1 MEQLNEIFLENNE
14 DNSSEKIIEK
24 IQKGE
29 LNDILTKLCFINKNA
44 IIINYI
50 YFKYLATDQT
60 YSYILMYITKTIDNI
75 LLNNSNFIVHLNVKK
90 ITLSDI
96 DKHKIFI
103 QNLSLYLNE
112 NYPDK
117 LLKCYVHNAPFV
129 FAQILNIISSFIDKE
144 TQKKIE
150 LVKNKTY

>member
-50 YFKYLATDQT
+50 YFL
-60 YSYILMYITKTIDNI
+60 SNSIVIKTVPCNGTTRNRQK
-75 LLNNSNFIVHLNVKK
+75 LKPLYKFI
-90 ITLSDI
+90 
-96 DKHKIFI
+96 
-103 QNLSLYLNE
+103 
-112 NYPDK
+112 
-117 LLKCYVHNAPFV
+117 
-129 FAQILNIISSFIDKE
+129 
-144 TQKKIE
+144 
-150 LVKNKTY
+150 